1 MPNKRT
7 GMDYIDYSGQKA
19 PNKSKPRRPKP
30 PGDPKRK
37 PPKPPAQKGPAKQG
51 PAKKKKKPR
60 YNPFSDGRTPTS
72 ASQTTGP

>member
-7 GMDYIDYSGQKA
+7 GMDYIDYSS
-19 PNKSKPRRPKP
+19 SKPKPKK
-30 PGDPKRK
+30 DPSK
-37 PPKPPAQKGPAKQG
+37 PKVKKG